1 MASFAIKTD
10 INGTKIFW
18 IGDAE
23 TTGEGIVRGEDAAYK
38 SDNRKTMFFVIA

>member
-1 MASFAIKTD
+1 MAPFAIKTD
-10 INGTKIFW
+10 IDGAIIFR

-23 TTGEGIVRGEDAAYK
+23 ATGKGIVRGEDAAYK

>member
-18 IGDAE
+18 ISDAE

-38 SDNRKTMFFVIA
+38 SDNRKTMFFIVA